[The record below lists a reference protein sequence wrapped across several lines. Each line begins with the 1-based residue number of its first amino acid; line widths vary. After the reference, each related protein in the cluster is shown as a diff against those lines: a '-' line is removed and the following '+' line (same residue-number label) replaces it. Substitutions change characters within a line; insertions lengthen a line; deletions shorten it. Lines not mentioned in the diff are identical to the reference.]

1 MKKTQNRKAITNSFP
16 IIFKILKK
24 ILNLFLSERAFENL
38 KHILRYHG
46 FYKPIYFSEESLD
59 NFTLGHSHSKKNY
72 KQEATDF
79 FKNEINMAK
88 IYLEYGS
95 GKTTLLAKKLEKDF
109 YSIESDKN
117 FYKYLKKKLNN
128 SDRLILK
135 DFGYTYYWS
144 FPINFEKKKEKLH
157 KVANSYSNDILKEL
171 EKKNKIPDL
180 ILVDGRYRV
189 LVGLRLYNF
198 FKDKKNKFKI
208 IFDDLNSKREYYNIL
223 HDYFEIKI
231 ISGRIGLAQKIKINN
246 NIEDDIHKYSLDC
259 R

>member
-1 MKKTQNRKAITNSFP
+1 MKKNQKRIAITNNFP
-16 IIFKILKK
+16 IIFSIVKK
-24 ILNLFLSERAFENL
+24 ILNLFLSKKVFENL

-46 FYKPIYFSEESLD
+46 VYKPIYFSKENLD
-59 NFTLGHSHSKKNY
+59 SFTLGNSQSKKNY
-72 KQEATDF
+72 KHEATNF
-79 FKNEINMAK
+79 FKNEINK
-88 IYLEYGS
+88 SNIYLEYGS

-135 DFGYTYYWS
+135 DFGYTSYWS
-144 FPINFEKKKEKLH
+144 FPINFETKKEKLY

-189 LVGLRLYNF
+189 LVGLHLYNF
-198 FKDKKNKFKI
+198 FKNKKNKYKI
-208 IFDDLNSKREYYNIL
+208 IFDDLTSKRDYYNIL
-223 HDYFEIKI
+223 HDYFDIKI
-231 ISGRIGLAQKIKINN
+231 ISGRIGVTEKTKINN
-246 NIEDDIHKYSLDC
+246 NIEADIHKYSLDC